1 MRGYKLA
8 MSAQIFDPTMAC
20 SNPKKKPRLG
30 TRQSLQLTHASEE
43 AKRAFNDRLD
53 NLRRALTPGSNDN
66 LPLITKL
73 LEIAE
78 NQLSTSQTAH
88 NATNLSTTFLTSA
101 GKYEILSSW
110 HEGPWKSEIAIGCE
124 IFITVLSVMMIVYDL
139 HVVAGVYTSDST
151 EGDQSLFIVERQAWY
166 DLCSGLS
173 QRCSC
178 SLATST
184 WTLDQ
189 DSIMQVS
196 QHFQYMLSSLSLT
209 LFTSMGMY

>member
-1 MRGYKLA
+1 MRDMRGYKLA

-20 SNPKKKPRLG
+20 SNLKKPRLG

-88 NATNLSTTFLTSA
+88 NATNLSTFLTSA
-101 GKYEILSSW
+101 GKYEILNSW
-110 HEGPWKSEIAIGCE
+110 YEGPWKSEK
-124 IFITVLSVMMIVYDL
+124 L
-139 HVVAGVYTSDST
+139 
-151 EGDQSLFIVERQAWY
+151 
-166 DLCSGLS
+166 
-173 QRCSC
+173 
-178 SLATST
+178 
-184 WTLDQ
+184 
-189 DSIMQVS
+189 
-196 QHFQYMLSSLSLT
+196 
-209 LFTSMGMY
+209 